1 MRTHTDTHAHRYT
14 HTHTQTHACAQTHT
28 HTHTHTHT
36 QTRAQTGN
44 LIFLFVNYQICCRR
58 LLAPTVI
65 QTTVSARQRPRSGHS
80 PNPPRRAVS
89 GPQQSVAP
97 QQPTSSLP
105 AANQQ
110 VNTDGTVP
118 KPTPA
123 SSIGGGQ
130 TLESVN
136 FQQTTSSNNIAEE
149 DFDPRG
155 ELTAVSK
162 APPTHLS
169 ADVEGFTDSFT
180 HVTSQQDGCPK
191 SNDVSYDAFGS
202 PVFTVTSEQV
212 KSVPQIQT
220 SSHDQSAGPRP
231 PSSHDQ
237 PVRPRPPSISSDDS
251 PDQLEDHFGL
261 TPFLP
266 SGSSPTKLNKGFRDI
281 STEGFSEDTFG
292 APSLQ
297 DSTGPQM
304 TSQPDQE
311 GDLFGTTPFVR
322 DTANK
327 RTVTSNTGV
336 EEDLFGTTPFTEHQ
350 ETTRASVQARSPWQ
364 QDTDSFGAIPFA
376 NVTRNKVA
384 I

>member
-1 MRTHTDTHAHRYT
+1 M
-14 HTHTQTHACAQTHT
+14 
-28 HTHTHTHT
+28 
-36 QTRAQTGN
+36 
-44 LIFLFVNYQICCRR
+44 
-58 LLAPTVI
+58 
-65 QTTVSARQRPRSGHS
+65 SARQRPRSGHS
-80 PNPPRRAVS
+80 PNPPRRAAS
-89 GPQQSVAP
+89 GQQQSVAP
-97 QQPTSSLP
+97 RQPSSTSSLT

-118 KPTPA
+118 KPTPT
-123 SSIGGGQ
+123 SSTGGGQ

-136 FQQTTSSNNIAEE
+136 FQQTMPSSTISED

-155 ELTAVSK
+155 ELTAVTK

-169 ADVEGFTDSFT
+169 ADVEGFSDSFA
-180 HVTSQQDGCPK
+180 HVTSQQDGRLK

-220 SSHDQSAGPRP
+220 SSHDQSAGPHP
-231 PSSHDQ
+231 PSSHDH

-251 PDQLEDHFGL
+251 PDQFEDHFGL

-266 SGSSPTKLNKGFRDI
+266 TGSSPSTKLNKGFRDI
-281 STEGFSEDTFG
+281 STEGFGEGTFG

-297 DSTGPQM
+297 DSTGPQT

-311 GDLFGTTPFVR
+311 DDLFGTTPFVSE
-322 DTANK
+322 TANK
-327 RTVTSNTGV
+327 RAVTGNSGV
-336 EEDLFGTTPFTEHQ
+336 GEDLFGTTPFTAHQ

-364 QDTDSFGAIPFA
+364 QDTDSFGAMPFA